1 MNISFCCLSRDEASA
16 NRLLL
21 QLKLVFPTE
30 TEFLILENSAGE
42 WNSYSAIRYFIK
54 NGKGDFIVILHD
66 DISFNSVQ
74 YNQLVKEIQRV
85 TNIDPRASLF
95 GVAGVSIDNHCGVGH
110 FYDAQ
115 GEHNLGFYKDGK
127 VESLDECLLIIKN
140 GMGINVSDELKG
152 YHFYGTDL
160 CVNAREK
167 GLSSY
172 VIDFPVTHYSTGNI
186 NEDFFEARD
195 RFEMH
200 LQNKGLNQFIIT
212 TCTALYSGRNKLKQ
226 AWALALSLD
235 LIESANHKDLSNA
248 RKCIFYRA
256 EKRCGKPLFQF
267 LFYIIRMRFRAKKQY
282 RKFKSDFLW
291 WRNNWRSRV
300 SF

>member
-1 MNISFCCLSRDEASA
+1 MKISVCSLCRDHNAKERMYNSFITCFPDDAEIILIDNSSENIDCYHAIQKFIQQSKGEYILICHDDVSFNNVKRD
-16 NRLLL
+16 L
-21 QLKLVFPTE
+21 
-30 TEFLILENSAGE
+30 
-42 WNSYSAIRYFIK
+42 FIK
-54 NGKGDFIVILHD
+54 EIKK
-66 DISFNSVQ
+66 IS
-74 YNQLVKEIQRV
+74 
-85 TNIDPRASLF
+85 NINANASLF
-95 GVAGVSIDNHCGVGH
+95 GVAGLSIDQHRRVGH
-110 FYDAQ
+110 FYDAR
-115 GEHNLGFYKDGK
+115 GEHNYGFHKGGE
-127 VESLDECLLIIKN
+127 VESLDECLLVIKN

-167 GLSSY
+167 GLSCY

-200 LQNKGLNQFIIT
+200 LHNKGLNQFIFT
-212 TCTALYSGRNKLKQ
+212 TCTVLYGGCNKLKQ
-226 AWALALSLD
+226 SWSLALSLV
-235 LIESANHKDLSNA
+235 LIESANHKDLSSA

-267 LFYIIRMRFRAKKQY
+267 LLYIIRMRFRTKKQY